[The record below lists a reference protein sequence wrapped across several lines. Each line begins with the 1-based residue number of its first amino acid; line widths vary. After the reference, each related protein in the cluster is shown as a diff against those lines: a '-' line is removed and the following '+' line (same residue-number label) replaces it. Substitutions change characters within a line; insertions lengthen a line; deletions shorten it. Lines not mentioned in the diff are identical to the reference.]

1 MISLFTLILFSV
13 VSNRLLWFSV
23 CLIKIT
29 FAARKVFCNVFKYLW
44 NHKQNIS
51 DYFSFT
57 FEINNILLSF
67 SKSVWIRNQNHSVF
81 YFIYFWNQYRMFFW
95 PNTLNYSMYILCLL
109 YYDYFSVYIWIQW
122 ILLFYF
128 WLYSEISVIFRK
140 RNQNVLIKLL
150 LFLEKEIRMF
160 WLNYFCFWKKLFL
173 QKTFSPRKKFFGT
186 KNFFQQQK
194 YFVEKTF
201 SPRIIF
207 LQ

>member
-1 MISLFTLILFSV
+1 VLLIITHMNSVMFLIITQMISEVLHKWFLWLLWFYSQRLENVSSRLI
-13 VSNRLLWFSV
+13 WFSV

-109 YYDYFSVYIWIQW
+109 
-122 ILLFYF
+122 
-128 WLYSEISVIFRK
+128 
-140 RNQNVLIKLL
+140 
-150 LFLEKEIRMF
+150 
-160 WLNYFCFWKKLFL
+160 
-173 QKTFSPRKKFFGT
+173 
-186 KNFFQQQK
+186 
-194 YFVEKTF
+194 
-201 SPRIIF
+201 
-207 LQ
+207 